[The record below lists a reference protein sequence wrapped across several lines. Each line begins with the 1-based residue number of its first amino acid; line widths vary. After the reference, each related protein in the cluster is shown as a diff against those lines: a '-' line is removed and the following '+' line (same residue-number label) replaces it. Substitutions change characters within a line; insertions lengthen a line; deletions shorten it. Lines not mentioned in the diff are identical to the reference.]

1 MTDRLKIR
9 DPVEQILD
17 AIAETNERLDDLKG
31 RITRMS
37 TDLKEHEARLNDLG
51 KKYWELTK

>member
-9 DPVEQILD
+9 GPVEQILD

-31 RITRMS
+31 RINRMS

-51 KKYWELTK
+51 HKYWELTK